1 MSVAQ
6 KTHFVNSGVTVN
18 TAYAASDGVILV
30 ENHNRNMGF
39 GIEIRLED
47 AITFARAILAMTGEA
62 NSRLPSDAEMAL
74 MDADYRE
81 NMSIGSDF
89 RLLG

>member
-18 TAYAASDGVILV
+18 TAYVKSDGVILV
-30 ENHNRNMGF
+30 ENDNRNMGF
-39 GIEIRLED
+39 GIEIRLKD
-47 AITFARAILAMTGEA
+47 AITFAKAILAMTGEA
-62 NSRLPSDAEMAL
+62 NSRLPSDEEMRL

-81 NMSIGSDF
+81 QMAVGMDF
-89 RLLG
+89 DF